1 MRNSILGLLFL
12 GTMAAGGCAPL
23 SYARSS
29 SGPRGLTI
37 DRYLEHS
44 ASMGTPLSSVGQP
57 PLQGGY
63 PGDPVTRFQ
72 VSVRGEVGGGGDG
85 VGSISGVEFEIRLPK
100 GFSVAPMY
108 LYYQYT
114 YDEDGGPDEEEGYGG
129 GPGVE
134 FRWYATRDA
143 FRGFYLGMG
152 ASLLFG
158 HWEGDYDE
166 TGDGTAESHEE
177 DDEVSIEVHSS
188 LGYTFRIGPHFAISP
203 TLIVGDYIT
212 SADEGSGVFAGV
224 GLRLSV
230 GF

>member
-1 MRNSILGLLFL
+1 MRNCILGLLFL

-29 SGPRGLTI
+29 SGPWGLTI
-37 DRYLEHS
+37 DRSLGHS

-63 PGDPVTRFQ
+63 PGDAVTRFQ
-72 VSVRGEVGGGGDG
+72 ISVRGEVGVGGDG
-85 VGSISGVEFEIRLPK
+85 VGSISGLEFEIRLPK

-114 YDEDGGPDEEEGYGG
+114 WEDDPEEEEGYGG

-134 FRWYATRDA
+134 VRWYATRDA
-143 FRGFYLGMG
+143 FRGFYMGFG
-152 ASLLFG
+152 ASYLIG
-158 HWEGDYDE
+158 HWEGEYDE
-166 TGDGTAESHEE
+166 DGDGVVETIED
-177 DDEVSIEVHSS
+177 DDEVSIEVHTS

-203 TLIVGDYIT
+203 TFILGDYIT
-212 SADEGSGVFAGV
+212 TAEEGSGAFIGV